1 MSVSPKSLLFLLAIY
16 VAYLVYG
23 AKMAHSQ
30 MKVIE
35 TSYKEMKLDGED

>member
-1 MSVSPKSLLFLLAIY
+1 MSVSRAIVFLLVLYA
-16 VAYLVYG
+16 AYLVYG

-35 TSYKEMKLDGED
+35 TYYKDAKLDGED